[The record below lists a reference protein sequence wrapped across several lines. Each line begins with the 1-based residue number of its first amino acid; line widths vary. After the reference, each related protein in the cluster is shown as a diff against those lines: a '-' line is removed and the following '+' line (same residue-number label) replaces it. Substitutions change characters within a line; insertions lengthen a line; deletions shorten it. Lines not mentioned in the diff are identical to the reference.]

1 MSDFNITNEMKFLD
15 EFEFLN
21 KPIITRTDKEGNII
35 FANSLFSKMTGFS
48 RAEYLGRP
56 HNIVRHPDMPKEI
69 FDQLWHMILRG
80 REWHGYIKNKTKC
93 GKFYWVEAFIQP
105 EYESGIITGFAS
117 LQRRVSIKVIR
128 RYEKIYKEM
137 RLKELTRG

>member
-21 KPIITRTDKEGNII
+21 KPIITRTDKEVNII
-35 FANSLFSKMTGFS
+35 FANSLFSKMSGFS

-69 FDQLWHMILRG
+69 FEQLWHMILIG
-80 REWHGYIKNKTKC
+80 KAWNGYIKNRTKC
-93 GKFYWVEAFIQP
+93 GKFYWVEAFFNLNMKT
-105 EYESGIITGFAS
+105 ELLRDLLLCKEEFLLKS
-117 LQRRVSIKVIR
+117 LDVTKKFIK
-128 RYEKIYKEM
+128 K
-137 RLKELTRG
+137 